1 MDKEDQAYYL
11 KRITENN
18 LQVLGRFFS
27 PFYQPRKPTIELKV
41 SYSTFHAWGQL
52 VAKIT
57 GDKGC
62 LLPKPLSTP
71 QQVGEEEVGEEV
83 RQRRLRRLLPC
94 RWQRDIP
101 RLWEKGVAEALSEA
115 CEEYREKSPQ
125 LESRPPGGRPKVPTR
140 PSLLAKAKQELADEE
155 LEIRQRVREE
165 LAGLHMLLKQ
175 ARSSEGQAE
184 PALFTRFIWGIQRV
198 VLRIVN
204 RRNKEFQREQER
216 EQERISPTRVED
228 LEIPAP
234 NTLRELAERRIDLEV
249 ALERAG
255 ADAIDRQIIMWG
267 HYYDFCRGWE
277 SEAAKQ
283 LGLKPATV
291 RKRLQ
296 RLLPK
301 LKPHLK

>member
-1 MDKEDQAYYL
+1 MDKEDKANYL
-11 KRITENN
+11 KRITEIN
-18 LQVLGRFFS
+18 LRVLEQFFS
-27 PFYQPRKPTIELKV
+27 PFAHKLKRIRGHEDELK
-41 SYSTFHAWGQL
+41 
-52 VAKIT
+52 
-57 GDKGC
+57 
-62 LLPKPLSTP
+62 
-71 QQVGEEEVGEEV
+71 V
-83 RQRRLRRLLPC
+83 RQRRLLRLLPFH
-94 RWQRDIP
+94 WQRDIP
-101 RLWEKGVAEALSEA
+101 RLWEKGVDEALNEA
-115 CEEYREKSPQ
+115 YIAYFDDPDRLGSQ
-125 LESRPPGGRPKVPTR
+125 PPGGRPRVPTG
-140 PSLLAKAKQELADEE
+140 PSLLAKAKKELADEE
-155 LEIRQRVREE
+155 PELRQRVGEE
-165 LAGLHMLLKQ
+165 LAGLHVQLEQ
-175 ARSSEGQAE
+175 ARSFEGQAE

-198 VLRIVN
+198 ALRVIN
-204 RRNKEFQREQER
+204 RAKTRRRR

-234 NTLRELAERRIDLEV
+234 NTLRKLAERRIDLEV